1 MTHMDG
7 HEGQMEM
14 TFGGQTQATNE
25 FDWSG
30 QQQVPFQEK
39 PSHMKS
45 TGAYRKEFS
54 DRNFRIGE
62 KIVN

>member
-30 QQQVPFQEK
+30 QQ
-39 PSHMKS
+39 
-45 TGAYRKEFS
+45 
-54 DRNFRIGE
+54 
-62 KIVN
+62 